1 MIAEEADD
9 AAALSITERQT
20 QSAQISGDL
29 LAAERD
35 LSWFVWSGL
44 SQGFTVWF
52 GDVRPAA
59 ILGAQL
65 VTIPPG
71 NGGGSSPSM
80 TPTTSSEGAGDDPA
94 PLGWHEMRDRS

>member
-44 SQGFTVWF
+44 SQVFTVWF

-59 ILGAQL
+59 ILGAHSL
-65 VTIPPG
+65 RSRRAT
-71 NGGGSSPSM
+71 
-80 TPTTSSEGAGDDPA
+80 EA
-94 PLGWHEMRDRS
+94 DRARA